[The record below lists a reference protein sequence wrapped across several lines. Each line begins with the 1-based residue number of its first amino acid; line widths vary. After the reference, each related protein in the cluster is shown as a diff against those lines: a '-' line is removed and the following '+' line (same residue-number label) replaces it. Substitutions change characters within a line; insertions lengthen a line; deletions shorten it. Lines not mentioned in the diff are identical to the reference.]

1 MNKNLDERQI
11 FDNFREILQSLAQEE
26 VNNVLKNNNIYKSHV
41 GQIIA
46 KNQDNEQYDVDIFDT
61 ILHNIKNK
69 SNQEL
74 SIGDSVTIFEQYG
87 SNYQNCFIMIKN
99 NS

>member
-1 MNKNLDERQI
+1 MDDNGVDKRRT
-11 FDNFREILQSLAQEE
+11 FDDFRELLHSLAQEE
-26 VNNVLKNNNIYKSHV
+26 INNILKNNNIYKSHV

-46 KNQDNEQYDVDIFDT
+46 KNNEQYDVDIFDT
-61 ILHNIKNK
+61 ILHNIQNK
-69 SNQEL
+69 SNQSL
-74 SIGDSVTIFEQYG
+74 SIGDSVTVFEQYG

>member
-1 MNKNLDERQI
+1 MGNNQIDERKI
-11 FDNFREILQSLAQEE
+11 FDDFRELLHSLAQEE
-26 VNNVLKNNNIYKSHV
+26 INNILKNNNIYKSHV
-41 GQIIA
+41 GQIIS
-46 KNQDNEQYDVDIFDT
+46 KNNDQYDVDIFDT

-69 SNQEL
+69 SNQTL
-74 SIGDSVTIFEQYG
+74 SIGDSVTVFEQYG